1 MQGMQRTDNMGC
13 FSLLKTMM
21 FLFNGAIFLGG
32 AVILAIGI
40 WVKVDGGSFLKIL
53 VTAAPQLLQVV
64 NVGYLCIAIGAFLV
78 LMGFLGCYGAMK
90 ESRCMLMIFFFIIL
104 IIFVA
109 ETAGAVVVLAFSSL
123 SKVFIDFLG
132 NIAVEN
138 LKNDYG
144 LKQEVTTVWNVT
156 MKEFNCCGFNGYQD
170 FNNSFYYKEHS
181 HQYPD
186 VCCLYFNPCTA
197 NNISSQVKGC
207 FETFE
212 LFLNKNGKVVGG
224 VALGICALEIAAMIV
239 SMALYSM
246 IGNK

>member
-1 MQGMQRTDNMGC
+1 MGC

-138 LKNDYG
+138 LQNDYG
-144 LKQEVTTVWNVT
+144 LKEEITTVWNVT

-170 FNNSFYYKEHS
+170 FNNSFYYRQHS

-197 NNISSQVKGC
+197 RNISSQVKGC